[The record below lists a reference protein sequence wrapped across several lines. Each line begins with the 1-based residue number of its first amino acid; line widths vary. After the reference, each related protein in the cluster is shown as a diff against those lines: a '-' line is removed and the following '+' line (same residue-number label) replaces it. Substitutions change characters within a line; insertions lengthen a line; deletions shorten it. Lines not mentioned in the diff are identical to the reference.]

1 MSKFCQLRGY
11 LLGGLL
17 LSCLPV
23 NATGTVLHR
32 AVEPAQVQLDV
43 TVENKNLT
51 LYLSIPLASL
61 SFLAPDDTPQTLI
74 DHLHRPQTHWSISKK
89 AKCSAQNRRIF
100 SADEDVQVVYEFQ
113 CQAPDHLEH
122 IRSRLLV
129 FLPGLKQIN
138 TWVST
143 DSSQNK
149 QVVNIPG
156 GIINLHPA
164 GT

>member
-1 MSKFCQLRGY
+1 MINFCRLRGY
-11 LLGGLL
+11 LLAGLL

-61 SFLAPDDTPQTLI
+61 PFLAPDDTPQTLI
-74 DHLHRPQTHWSISKK
+74 DHLHRPQMHWSISKK
-89 AKCSAQNRRIF
+89 AQCAAQNRRIF
-100 SADEDVQVVYEFQ
+100 PADDDVQVVYEFQ
-113 CQAPDHLEH
+113 CQGVDYLDH
-122 IRSRLLV
+122 IRSRLQV

-143 DSSQNK
+143 DRSQNK
-149 QVVNIPG
+149 QVVNVPR
-156 GIINLHPA
+156 GIINLNPA

>member
-1 MSKFCQLRGY
+1 MINFCRLRGC

-23 NATGTVLHR
+23 NATDTVLHR

-61 SFLAPDDTPQTLI
+61 SFLSPDDTPQTLI
-74 DHLHRPQTHWSISKK
+74 THLQEPQTHWGISKK
-89 AKCSAQNRRIF
+89 AQCAAQNRRIF
-100 SADEDVQVVYEFQ
+100 PADQDVQVVYEFQ
-113 CQAPDHLEH
+113 CQDADHLDH
-122 IRSRLLV
+122 IRSRLQV

-143 DSSQNK
+143 DRSQNK
-149 QVVNIPG
+149 QVVNIPR

>member
-1 MSKFCQLRGY
+1 MINFRQLRGY

-43 TVENKNLT
+43 TVENTNLT

-61 SFLAPDDTPQTLI
+61 SFLLPDETPQTLI
-74 DHLHRPQTHWSISKK
+74 AHLHRPQTHWSISKK
-89 AKCSAQNRRIF
+89 AKCKAQNRRIF
-100 SADEDVQVVYEFQ
+100 PADEDVQVVYEFQ
-113 CQAPDHLEH
+113 CQAPDHLNH
-122 IRSRLLV
+122 IRSRLQV

-138 TWVST
+138 TWIST
-143 DSSQNK
+143 DRSQNK
-149 QVVNIPG
+149 QVVNIPR
-156 GIINLHPA
+156 GIINLHPV

>member
-1 MSKFCQLRGY
+1 MSKFSQLCGY
-11 LLGGLL
+11 ILGGLL

-23 NATGTVLHR
+23 NAAGTVLHR

-43 TVENKNLT
+43 TMENNNLT

-89 AKCSAQNRRIF
+89 AQCAAQNRRIF
-100 SADEDVQVVYEFQ
+100 PADQDVQVVYEFQ
-113 CQAPDHLEH
+113 CQAADHLDH
-122 IRSRLLV
+122 IRSRLQV

-143 DSSQNK
+143 DNSQSK
-149 QVVNIPG
+149 QVVNVPRGVIS
-156 GIINLHPA
+156 LHPA